1 MSATRSV
8 LRKSSPRNST
18 KKNRRVVIDL
28 TKNQERVISSRDLN
42 NNYRKGLSH
51 SKVDLK
57 MAVESKRHEEEA
69 AMGSPYKY
77 QEKQQNKHASIKSY
91 RKKVIEEM
99 NTRNLLP
106 QAAASKAKM
115 MELQKL
121 NPEEFIQIK
130 KQSRM
135 SSSPRASSSA
145 RNRRFSVRPRAPTV
159 RSISTR
165 RRTPTPPRRRTISSM
180 FSNLFKG
187 VF

>member
-1 MSATRSV
+1 MSTTRSA
-8 LRKSSPRNST
+8 LIKSSPRNST

-57 MAVESKRHEEEA
+57 MAAESKRHEEEA
-69 AMGSPYKY
+69 AMGSPYRYKE
-77 QEKQQNKHASIKSY
+77 QQQNKRASIKLY

-99 NTRNLLP
+99 NTRKLLP
-106 QAAASKAKM
+106 QTAASKAKM
-115 MELQKL
+115 MELQKS

-130 KQSRM
+130 KQSRI

-145 RNRRFSVRPRAPTV
+145 RNGRFSVRPRAPTV

-165 RRTPTPPRRRTISSM
+165 RKTPSPPKRKTIRSM
-180 FSNLFKG
+180 FSDFFKG